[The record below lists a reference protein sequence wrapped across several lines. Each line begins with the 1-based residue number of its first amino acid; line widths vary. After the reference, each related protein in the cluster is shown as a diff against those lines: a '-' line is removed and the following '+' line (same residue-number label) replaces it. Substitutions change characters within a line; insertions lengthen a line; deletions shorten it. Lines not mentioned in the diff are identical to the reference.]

1 MLKRNGRLALLAVA
15 AALTVCGCSAGS
27 SVVTDGTDNASLAE
41 DLANEINP
49 EPDVKIYENFIE
61 AGAAMG
67 LELWDF
73 GVDASVYRSEYE
85 GCEVVQA
92 ALGAAYE
99 ESGTVGT
106 TATPLTASGSGIP
119 FAWERELPVMIGEKI
134 NGIQEGGLVSTTVI
148 DPDGDDSFF
157 QNMPGIVP
165 EMIEPIMQTVIVSED
180 ETARGKVT
188 AAFTME
194 SAGEFAERDTYQSER
209 LGAKVTVYYELVSEK
224 NIETP
229 VALAVFDEGD
239 CTYILS
245 FEYDRDAALSDFTKR
260 VKEFTEN
267 FNG

>member
-1 MLKRNGRLALLAVA
+1 MENFKGRITLLGIA

-27 SVVTDGTDNASLAE
+27 AVVTDGTDNASLAE
-41 DLANEINP
+41 DLANEIYS
-49 EPDVKIYENFIE
+49 ESDVQIYENFTE
-61 AGAAMG
+61 AGEAIG

-73 GVDASVYRSEYE
+73 GVNARVYRSEYE

-92 ALGAAYE
+92 ALGATYE

-119 FAWERELPVMIGEKI
+119 FEWERELPVIIGEKI
-134 NGIQEGGLVSTTVI
+134 NGVQEGGLIPTTVI
-148 DPDGDDSFF
+148 DPDEDDSFF

-165 EMIEPIMQTVIVSED
+165 GMIGPIMQTVIVSED

-188 AAFTME
+188 AEFTTE
-194 SAGEFAERDTYQSER
+194 SRERDTYQSDR
-209 LGAKVTVYYELVSEK
+209 LGAEVTVYYELVSEK
-224 NIETP
+224 NMDTP
-229 VALAVFDEGD
+229 VALAVFDKGN

-245 FEYDRDAALSDFTKR
+245 FEYDRDMALSDFTKR
-260 VKEFTEN
+260 VKEFTES

>member
-1 MLKRNGRLALLAVA
+1 MKNFKGRTTLLGIA
-15 AALTVCGCSAGS
+15 AALAVCGCSAGS
-27 SVVTDGTDNASLAE
+27 PAETDGTDSASLAE
-41 DLANEINP
+41 DLANEINS
-49 EPDVKIYENFIE
+49 ESEAAVYETFAE

-67 LELWDF
+67 LDLWDF
-73 GVDASVYRSEYE
+73 GVNASVYRSEYE
-85 GCEVVQA
+85 GCAVLQA
-92 ALGAAYE
+92 APGATYE

-106 TATPLTASGSGIP
+106 TVIPLTASGSGIP
-119 FAWERELPVMIGEKI
+119 FEWERELPVVIGEKI
-134 NGIQEGGLVSTTVI
+134 NGVQEGGLVPTTVI

-165 EMIEPIMQTVIVSED
+165 GMIGPIMQTVIVSED
-180 ETARGKVT
+180 EAARGKV
-188 AAFTME
+188 AAEFTME
-194 SAGEFAERDTYQSER
+194 NAGEFAERDTYQSER

-224 NIETP
+224 NMDTP
-229 VALAVFDEGD
+229 VALAVFDKGN